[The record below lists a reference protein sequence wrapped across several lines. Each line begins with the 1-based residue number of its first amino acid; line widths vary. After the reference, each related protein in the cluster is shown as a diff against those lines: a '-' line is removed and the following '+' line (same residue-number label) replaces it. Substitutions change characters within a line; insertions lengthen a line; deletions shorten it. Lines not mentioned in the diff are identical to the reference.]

1 MGILRHGGCQWCL
14 IDQWIGFRHGKSNCS
29 PIGRH
34 SDATVERHHRRVF
47 ASWRILVA
55 CGISRNGGGIV
66 LQSTCKLKLGME
78 VEMVGG
84 IVDVTAGKHFLH
96 SVVLL

>member
-1 MGILRHGGCQWCL
+1 MGVANGVSSTSGLDSGMERVIAAPLG
-14 IDQWIGFRHGKSNCS
+14 DTV
-29 PIGRH
+29 
-34 SDATVERHHRRVF
+34 DATVERHLRRVF

-55 CGISRNGGGIV
+55 WGISRNGGGIV
-66 LQSTCKLKLGME
+66 LQSTCVLKLGME

>member
-1 MGILRHGGCQWCL
+1 MERVIAAPLG
-14 IDQWIGFRHGKSNCS
+14 DTV
-29 PIGRH
+29 
-34 SDATVERHHRRVF
+34 DATVERHLRWVF

-55 CGISRNGGGIV
+55 WGISRNGGGIV
-66 LQSTCKLKLGME
+66 LQSTCELKLGME

-84 IVDVTAGKHFLH
+84 IVDVTAGKHFLR